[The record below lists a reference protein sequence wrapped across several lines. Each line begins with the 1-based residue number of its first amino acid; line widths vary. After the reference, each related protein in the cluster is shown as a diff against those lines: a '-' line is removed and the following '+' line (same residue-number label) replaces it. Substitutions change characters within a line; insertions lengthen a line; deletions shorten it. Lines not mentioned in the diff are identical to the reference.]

1 MLEYIQ
7 VIQTNED
14 RNQALES
21 SQRGSGWCELLE
33 RRSHVNR
40 EFLF

>member
-1 MLEYIQ
+1 MLEYTQ
-7 VIQTNED
+7 VIQNSKD

-33 RRSHVNR
+33 RRGRVTR
-40 EFLF
+40 ELLL